1 MKVYLSK
8 YRYHWISPYAILEKV
23 FFWREIDYDEPII
36 DRLNNILQPFCT
48 GILKVLDF
56 VHPKI
61 DYVKIDKWDTW
72 NMDSSL
78 SQIILPMLKQLQ
90 ATKHGAPHVDDEDVP
105 EGLGL
110 RSTEA
115 PVKENEWDTDGN
127 WHKRWDWV
135 LEEMIWTFTQLTS
148 DWESQFHTGEID
160 RVSNPCVWDE
170 NGKPTMYSWD
180 KGPNDTSEFDS
191 EGYKKHNERVNKG
204 LILFGKYYRGL
215 WD

>member
-8 YRYHWISPYAILEKV
+8 YRYHWISPYKILEKV

-36 DRLNNILQPFCT
+36 DKLNNILQPFCT

-90 ATKHGAPHVDDEDVP
+90 ATKHGAPGVDDEDVP
-105 EGLGL
+105 EGLNL

-115 PVKENEWDTDGN
+115 PVKENEWDTDEN

-135 LEEMIWTFTQLTS
+135 LDEMIWSFTQLTS
-148 DWESQFHTGEID
+148 DWEAQFHTGEFD
-160 RVSNPCVWDE
+160 RVSTPCAWDD

-180 KGPNDTSEFDS
+180 KGPKDTSEFDS
-191 EGYKKHNERVNKG
+191 EGYKKHSERITNG
-204 LILFGKYYRGL
+204 TILFGKYYRSL

>member
-8 YRYHWISPYAILEKV
+8 YRYHWISPYKILEKV

-90 ATKHGAPHVDDEDVP
+90 LTKHGAPGVEDEDVP

-115 PVKENEWDTDGN
+115 PAKENEWDTDEN

-135 LEEMIWTFTQLTS
+135 LDEMIWAFTQLTS
-148 DWESQFHTGEID
+148 DWEAQFHTGEFD
-160 RVSNPCVWDE
+160 RVSTPCAWDDK
-170 NGKPTMYSWD
+170 GKPTMFSWD
-180 KGPNDTSEFDS
+180 KGPNDTSEFDI
-191 EGYKKHNERVNKG
+191 EGYKKHSERITNG
-204 LILFGKYYRGL
+204 TILFGKYYRGL

>member
-8 YRYHWISPYAILEKV
+8 YRYHWISPYSILEKI

-36 DRLNNILQPFCT
+36 DRLSNLLQPFCV
-48 GILKVLDF
+48 GIQKVLDT

-61 DYVKIDKWDTW
+61 DYVKVDKWDTW
-72 NMDSSL
+72 NMDATL
-78 SQIILPMLKQLQ
+78 SQIILPLLKQLK
-90 ATKHGAPHVDDEDVP
+90 ATKDGSPHVDDEDVP
-105 EGLGL
+105 EGLNL

-115 PVKENEWDTDGN
+115 PVKENEWDTDDN

-135 LEEMIWTFTQLTS
+135 LAEMIWTFEQLTT
-148 DWESQFHTGEID
+148 DWDSQYHTGEVD
-160 RVSNPCVWDE
+160 RVSTPCAWDE

-180 KGPNDTSEFDS
+180 KGPNDTSHFDV
-191 EGYKKHNERVNKG
+191 EGYTKHNDRISKG

-215 WD
+215 WN

>member
-8 YRYHWISPYAILEKV
+8 YRYHWISPYKILEKV
-23 FFWREIDYDEPII
+23 FFWREIDYDEPLI
-36 DRLNNILQPFCT
+36 DRLSNILLPLCT

-90 ATKHGAPHVDDEDVP
+90 ATKHGAPGVDDEDVP
-105 EGLGL
+105 EGLNL

-115 PVKENEWDTDGN
+115 PAKENEWDTDEN

-148 DWESQFHTGEID
+148 DWESQYHTGEVD
-160 RVSNPCVWDE
+160 RVSNPCAWDE

-180 KGPNDTSEFDS
+180 KGPNDTSEFDM
-191 EGYKKHNERVNKG
+191 EGYKKHNDRISEG